1 MFFFDFGIYKFYFV
15 VYNYQYIYVYIWE
28 LEMNIG
34 FDHEKYVKLQ
44 TEHIL
49 ERIEKFDN
57 KLYLEFG
64 GKLFDD
70 MHASRVLPGFKPDAK
85 IKLLQELK
93 DQTEIIVIINAA
105 DIERKKI
112 RADFGITYDADV
124 MRLIDNLRSLD
135 IYVSAIV
142 ITQYKEQPS
151 ADIFKK
157 KLEIRG
163 ERVFVHRCIKG
174 YPNDIDTIVSDAGYG
189 ANEFVPTSRPLVVV
203 TAPGPGSGKLATCL
217 SQLYHEHK
225 RGIAAGY
232 AKFETFPIWNL
243 PLKHPVNIAYEAATA
258 DLRDVNMIDPY
269 HLDAYGI
276 TTVNYN
282 RDVEAFPVLKK
293 ILHRI
298 TGEDCIYKS
307 PTDMG
312 VNMAGNSIADD
323 EVCREASK
331 HEVIRRYFKAF
342 CDYKNGAC
350 DEDVVHR
357 LENLMQE
364 LGINVTD
371 RECVKAARNKEASS
385 GANAVAIQLSDGRI
399 ISGKAGEL
407 LTAPSAALVNALK
420 VLADIPKG
428 MHILSPFVLEPITS
442 LKKSLGDKVTA
453 LNIHETLLA
462 MSLCRAMNPQ
472 MDYILSKLP
481 ELFHCEAHSTKMLPA
496 FEEAYFKKLKI
507 NLTCDPEF
515 MTDDLFIQ

>member
-1 MFFFDFGIYKFYFV
+1 MK
-15 VYNYQYIYVYIWE
+15 
-28 LEMNIG
+28 IG

-44 TEHIL
+44 SQHIL
-49 ERIEKFDN
+49 ERIEKFNN

-85 IKLLQELK
+85 IRLLQELK
-93 DQTEIIVIINAA
+93 DKTEIIVIINAA

-135 IYVSAIV
+135 IFVSAIV

-163 ERVFVHRCIKG
+163 ERVFIHRCIKG

-189 ANEFVPTSRPLVVV
+189 ANEYVPTTRPLVVV

-225 RGIAAGY
+225 RGITAGY

-269 HLDAYGI
+269 HFDAYGT

-282 RDVEAFPVLKK
+282 RDVEAFPVLKN
-293 ILHRI
+293 ILYRI

-312 VNMAGNSIADD
+312 VNMAGNSIIDD
-323 EVCREASK
+323 EACIEASK

-342 CDYKNGAC
+342 CDYKNGIC
-350 DEDVVHR
+350 DKDVVHR
-357 LENLMQE
+357 IENLMQD
-364 LGINVTD
+364 LGIDVTY
-371 RECVKAARNKEASS
+371 RECVQAARKKEKSS
-385 GANAVAIQLSDGRI
+385 GANAVAIRLPNGHI
-399 ISGKAGEL
+399 ISGKAGEF
-407 LTAPSAALVNALK
+407 LTAPSAALINALK

-428 MHILSPFVLEPITS
+428 THIIPPSVLEPITS
-442 LKKSLGDKVTA
+442 MKKSLGDKVTA
-453 LNIHETLLA
+453 LNVHETLIA
-462 MSLCRAMNPQ
+462 MSLCRT
-472 MDYILSKLP
+472 MDPTVDFILSKIP
-481 ELFHCEAHSTKMLPA
+481 ELSFSEAHSTKMLPA
-496 FEEAYFKKLKI
+496 NEEASYKKLKI

>member
-1 MFFFDFGIYKFYFV
+1 MS
-15 VYNYQYIYVYIWE
+15 
-28 LEMNIG
+28 IG
-34 FDHEKYVKLQ
+34 FSHEKYVKLQ
-44 TEHIL
+44 SEHII
-49 ERIEKFDN
+49 ERIKQFDN

-85 IKLLQELK
+85 IRLLQELK

-157 KLEIRG
+157 RLEIRG
-163 ERVFVHRCIKG
+163 ERVFIHRCIKG
-174 YPNDIDTIVSDAGYG
+174 YPNDIDTIVSDNGYG
-189 ANEFVPTSRPLVVV
+189 ANEFVPTTRPLVVV

-217 SQLYHEHK
+217 SQMYHEYK
-225 RGIAAGY
+225 RGVNAGY

-258 DLRDVNMIDPY
+258 DLHDVNMIDPY
-269 HLDAYGI
+269 HVDAYGVP
-276 TTVNYN
+276 TVNYN

-293 ILHRI
+293 ILHKI

-312 VNMAGNSIADD
+312 VNMAGNSIIDD
-323 EVCREASK
+323 EICREASK

-350 DEDVVHR
+350 DKDVVYR
-357 LENLMQE
+357 IENLMQE
-364 LGINVTD
+364 LGITPTD
-371 RECVKAARNKEASS
+371 RQCVLAAREKEKNC
-385 GANAVAIQLSDGRI
+385 GVHAVALQLADGRI
-399 ISGKAGEL
+399 ISGKAGTL
-407 LTAPSAALVNALK
+407 LSAPAAAIVNALK
-420 VLADIPKG
+420 LITNTPKEI
-428 MHILSPFVLEPITS
+428 HLISPHVLETITS
-442 LKKSLGDKVTA
+442 LKKSLGDKDSL
-453 LNIHETLLA
+453 LNVHETLLA
-462 MSLCRAMNPQ
+462 ISFCRTVTPQ
-472 MDYILSKLP
+472 IDYILSKLP
-481 ELFHCEAHSTKMLPA
+481 QLAGCEAHSTKMLPA
-496 FEEAYFKKLKI
+496 SEETYFKKLNI

-515 MTDDLFIQ
+515 MTNELFIQ